1 MSRGG
6 KEGNNALTK
15 VNRLSDLHT
24 IEICSFVKRIVY
36 GMSDS
41 RDHDGVKLLGDVR
54 VLSLSFFTTKV
65 SFFFLFRRIYRIQI
79 KIIICTTP

>member
-24 IEICSFVKRIVY
+24 IEICSFCKE
-36 GMSDS
+36 D
-41 RDHDGVKLLGDVR
+41 R
-54 VLSLSFFTTKV
+54 V
-65 SFFFLFRRIYRIQI
+65 
-79 KIIICTTP
+79 